1 MAVLADAAADHRAGD
16 VDSMDNQI
24 ISLALSRNLAR
35 ALLETPIP
43 RKAATTNNPAAA
55 AAAAVNPALPS
66 SSLSTS
72 SVLMAA
78 PGVGGGSH
86 KRLRSGA
93 PAPKTSA
100 NASHV
105 FNITIGSDRFR
116 NTVS

>member
-55 AAAAVNPALPS
+55 AAVNPALPS

-78 PGVGGGSH
+78 PGFGGGSY